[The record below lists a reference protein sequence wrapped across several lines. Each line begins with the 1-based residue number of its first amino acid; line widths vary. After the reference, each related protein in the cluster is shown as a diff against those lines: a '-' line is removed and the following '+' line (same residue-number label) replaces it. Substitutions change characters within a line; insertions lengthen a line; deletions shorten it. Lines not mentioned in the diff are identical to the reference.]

1 MSEAKGH
8 EEETTWRYSFKNT
21 MPEEKKKSC
30 CLIINI
36 DETEK
41 KIDGTRVVK
50 KIRTGAR
57 REVEKLKSTFTSDRY
72 DTHVMEM
79 EEKNG
84 EVSDQVADYIVSV
97 TKGNDDDEGKKVAG
111 KRIINTQYH

>member
-50 KIRTGAR
+50 KIRTGAG
-57 REVEKLKSTFTSDRY
+57 REVEKLKNTFTSERY

-79 EEKNG
+79 EEKKQD
-84 EVSDQVADYIVSV
+84 VYDHVTDYIENV
-97 TKGNDDDEGKKVAG
+97 TKDNDDEGKKLAG

>member
-1 MSEAKGH
+1 MSQ
-8 EEETTWRYSFKNT
+8 YSFKQS
-21 MPEEKKKSC
+21 EEKKKSC

-97 TKGNDDDEGKKVAG
+97 TKGNDDDDEGKKVAG
-111 KRIINTQYH
+111 KRIINTQYCSIHEKHRV